1 MTREESLLLRRVL
14 AAVGGMAAFFLLARQ
29 CGRPWFPVLP
39 AMLSG
44 WTCGAML
51 QGKAYRRF
59 REPAMAA
66 GFVLPLLAAW
76 APGALVGATFAGTLL
91 GLVLSEGRRAGQQAA
106 RRALGCVLG
115 VSVGCCGISTM
126 EHPAAVLVLC
136 IASWTVFLLFRAS
149 TSRKGFAVAMAL
161 GWLVGFAV
169 LAAESSEAPGTV
181 DLLFGAVWCVGAAA
195 SGWAAPG
202 PGTWSGSPGSG
213 VRIGTW
219 SRSWPRSWRRR
230 GPWRCCPWFP
240 CSSDTRRNPI
250 RIQSGWGFVCNEC
263 VVSVIIK

>member
-195 SGWAAPG
+195 SGVLGCAGAGYLVRLAGIRRPDWYLEPLLAAILAAPG
-202 PGTWSGSPGSG
+202 AVALLSVVP
-213 VRIGTW
+213 V
-219 SRSWPRSWRRR
+219 
-230 GPWRCCPWFP
+230 
-240 CSSDTRRNPI
+240 
-250 RIQSGWGFVCNEC
+250 FV
-263 VVSVIIK
+263 